1 MELEIKRPDGE
12 RGFAMFG
19 DSRHRLH
26 RRGDL
31 IHNTV
36 ESAFLSAT
44 TLIFTLLTIV
54 ILYFVVF
61 LSRAA

>member
-1 MELEIKRPDGE
+1 
-12 RGFAMFG
+12 MFG
-19 DSRHRLH
+19 DFRHRLH
-26 RRGDL
+26 RRGEF

-36 ESAFLSAT
+36 EGVFLSAT
-44 TLIFTLLTIV
+44 TLLFTLLTLV

>member
-1 MELEIKRPDGE
+1 M
-12 RGFAMFG
+12 FADF
-19 DSRHRLH
+19 RHRLH

-44 TLIFTLLTIV
+44 TLLFTLLTIV

>member
-1 MELEIKRPDGE
+1 M
-12 RGFAMFG
+12 FADF
-19 DSRHRLH
+19 RHRLH

-44 TLIFTLLTIV
+44 TLLLTLVTIV
-54 ILYFVVF
+54 ILFFVVF

>member
-1 MELEIKRPDGE
+1 MIAD
-12 RGFAMFG
+12 F
-19 DSRHRLH
+19 RHRLH
-26 RRGDL
+26 RRGEL
-31 IHNTV
+31 IHNSV

-44 TLIFTLLTIV
+44 TLIFTLVTIV